1 MQKLYIRG
9 SIKWTFILLFVFY
22 VKPTFSVNNSS
33 IKTTSAFMDT
43 VKLSSYVLMLEQS
56 IMNDS
61 DSILFVAEKVIKS
74 FDSIEVV
81 APNFKTFYYSQ
92 MAKVYYYIS
101 DYYSYNGINDSALV
115 FQNKSVFYAQKSN
128 SKIIIANSLFHLAAV
143 KAILGNYH
151 AAINDY
157 FKSYKINWEIK
168 NYLNQA
174 HCINEIAGN
183 YINLSETEIAIRY
196 LKDSYRIFKIYNDK
210 LSMAFCCNNLG
221 YLYEKMGDIPNAL
234 NAQIEGLK
242 YREELRDSNGMASS
256 INNLAYIYKN
266 TGNGKKALE
275 YYGRSLEINKRMNK
289 VDGVALAYNNI
300 AYVFLSTYKDTL
312 KAYRFNA
319 MALKLR
325 EDIGLKKGVAQS
337 LNNISTLM
345 LSVGDTICDL
355 GTKECILNSLPK
367 VISLLNK
374 SLAIRRE
381 ISDKSGISKTLVNL
395 AEVSIFREDYH
406 SAYKFALEAY
416 TIASEI
422 KYPDQLQSTSKLLS
436 EIYFKQNK
444 FKEAYEMQLIYKKMS
459 DSLSNINNRKAAI
472 QKSFQYEYDK
482 KAAADSVKT
491 LEERRIF
498 EVQLK
503 QEKTQRFAL
512 YGGLILIGVFSIFIF
527 NRFRVTSKQKKI
539 IEVQKQKVDDAY
551 SQLHEKNKEVMDS
564 IRYAA
569 RIQRSLIT
577 SEKYVSTILNRINT
591 GNGK

>member
-1 MQKLYIRG
+1 
-9 SIKWTFILLFVFY
+9 
-22 VKPTFSVNNSS
+22 
-33 IKTTSAFMDT
+33 
-43 VKLSSYVLMLEQS
+43 
-56 IMNDS
+56 
-61 DSILFVAEKVIKS
+61 
-74 FDSIEVV
+74 
-81 APNFKTFYYSQ
+81 
-92 MAKVYYYIS
+92 
-101 DYYSYNGINDSALV
+101 
-115 FQNKSVFYAQKSN
+115 
-128 SKIIIANSLFHLAAV
+128 
-143 KAILGNYH
+143 
-151 AAINDY
+151 
-157 FKSYKINWEIK
+157 
-168 NYLNQA
+168 
-174 HCINEIAGN
+174 
-183 YINLSETEIAIRY
+183 
-196 LKDSYRIFKIYNDK
+196 
-210 LSMAFCCNNLG
+210 
-221 YLYEKMGDIPNAL
+221 
-234 NAQIEGLK
+234 
-242 YREELRDSNGMASS
+242 
-256 INNLAYIYKN
+256 
-266 TGNGKKALE
+266 
-275 YYGRSLEINKRMNK
+275 
-289 VDGVALAYNNI
+289 
-300 AYVFLSTYKDTL
+300 
-312 KAYRFNA
+312 
-319 MALKLR
+319 
-325 EDIGLKKGVAQS
+325 
-337 LNNISTLM
+337 M